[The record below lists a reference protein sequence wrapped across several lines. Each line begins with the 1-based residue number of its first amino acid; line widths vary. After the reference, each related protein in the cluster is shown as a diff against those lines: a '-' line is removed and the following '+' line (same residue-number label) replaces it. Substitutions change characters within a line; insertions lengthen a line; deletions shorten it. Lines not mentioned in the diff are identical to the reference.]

1 MQREDIEFVVP
12 LSPEYHEHQR
22 ARQEAK
28 LKLAEIEKQQSGP
41 HRITTKMSIDEETVV
56 DGACTSMLTFDDC
69 ELILF
74 PLFLSLGSSPP
85 PPLCTLHR
93 LVCDPQVPTAVRHLF
108 YLLFFCWAR

>member
-74 PLFLSLGSSPP
+74 PYFFPGLIPPSPP
-85 PPLCTLHR
+85 VHPASPGLRSTGADCG
-93 LVCDPQVPTAVRHLF
+93 ASSF
-108 YLLFFCWAR
+108 YLLFFGWAR